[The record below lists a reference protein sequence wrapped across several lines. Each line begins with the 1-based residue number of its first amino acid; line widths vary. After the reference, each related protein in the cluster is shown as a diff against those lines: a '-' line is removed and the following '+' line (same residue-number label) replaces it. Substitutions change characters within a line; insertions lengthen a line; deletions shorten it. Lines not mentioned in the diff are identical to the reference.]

1 MLFALKSNMSVIK
14 ELCLSFQ
21 QQHGT
26 LEALIYERIDD
37 RYPDIAEDDVYQH
50 LMALNV
56 RWCCTGPNVIVNK
69 HDWNKFYKRKEAKP
83 IQDFPWLQIR
93 DVPGIGRG
101 VFAKVAIEKNAVVSD
116 YRGNATSYDYADE
129 ILSKMS
135 QKKREFFGLYMVEYS
150 RKATTSCVLLQQT
163 QHTERA
169 RKGRVPRFQATM
181 PVVQPHWHH
190 ANLKLEKTIHTCFAK
205 KQNQEG
211 VVLLRAT
218 RDIKVGEQLLWDYGS
233 MYRGAKLR
241 KDCICSACDPVLTAG
256 STTDLCEKI
265 GSSADLEES
274 VRYQTNSQ
282 MPQQISRQRQEPQST
297 RRRLLYVA
305 ATANAAGLV
314 ASLDGYSSADEA
326 YKQGRAFISGTQEPI
341 VKLLK
346 S

>member
-1 MLFALKSNMSVIK
+1 MTLKMLFALKSNMSVIK

-150 RKATTSCVLLQQT
+150 QDRDT
-163 QHTERA
+163 R
-169 RKGRVPRFQATM
+169 

>member
-150 RKATTSCVLLQQT
+150 QDRDT
-163 QHTERA
+163 R
-169 RKGRVPRFQATM
+169 